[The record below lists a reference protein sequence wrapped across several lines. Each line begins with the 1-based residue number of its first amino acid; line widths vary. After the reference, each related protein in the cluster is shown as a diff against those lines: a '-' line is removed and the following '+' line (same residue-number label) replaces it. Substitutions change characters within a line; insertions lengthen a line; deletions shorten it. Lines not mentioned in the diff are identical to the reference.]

1 MSRQSRFIKMIV
13 MNSIPN
19 EWQLQEAKNKLSHLV
34 KEAKKGVPQYITVHG
49 KSTAVVISAAEYER
63 LRRPRSSLSSALLMP
78 ILDDPDNLFDRST
91 DTGRD
96 INL

>member
-1 MSRQSRFIKMIV
+1 MI
-13 MNSIPN
+13 MNSLPN
-19 EWQLQEAKNKLSHLV
+19 EWQFQEAKNKLSHLV

-63 LRRPRSSLSSALLMP
+63 LKRPRSSLSSALLMP
-78 ILDDPDNLFDRST
+78 ILDDPDSLFERNT

-96 INL
+96 IDL